1 MLYGKKSCSYQIP
14 NYIMFGLFIKKFHYD
29 LSFSIFGFLYL
40 ENFNY
45 DKSTKGNFWQFF
57 SIHNDSS
64 SSMVF
69 GTPVEGCPMLL

>member
-1 MLYGKKSCSYQIP
+1 MGKNLVPIKSLIISCLDY
-14 NYIMFGLFIKKFHYD
+14 YIKKFHYD

-69 GTPVEGCPMLL
+69 GTPVEACPMLL